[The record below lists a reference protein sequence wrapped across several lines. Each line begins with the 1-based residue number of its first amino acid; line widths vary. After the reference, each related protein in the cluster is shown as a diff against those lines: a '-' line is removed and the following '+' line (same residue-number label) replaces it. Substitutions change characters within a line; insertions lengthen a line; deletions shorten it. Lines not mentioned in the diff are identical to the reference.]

1 MKIWI
6 KERFLKSNFL
16 GRLLILKVE
25 ENKKFETIML
35 VVCDSNYQDFKKEKY
50 YARSYQVHTFP
61 LL

>member
-16 GRLLILKVE
+16 CRLLILKVE

-35 VVCDSNYQDFKKEKY
+35 VVCDSNYQDFFLKKY

>member
-35 VVCDSNYQDFKKEKY
+35 VVCDSNYQDF
-50 YARSYQVHTFP
+50 
-61 LL
+61 

>member
-16 GRLLILKVE
+16 CRLLILKVE

-35 VVCDSNYQDFKKEKY
+35 VVCDSNYQDLKKKY